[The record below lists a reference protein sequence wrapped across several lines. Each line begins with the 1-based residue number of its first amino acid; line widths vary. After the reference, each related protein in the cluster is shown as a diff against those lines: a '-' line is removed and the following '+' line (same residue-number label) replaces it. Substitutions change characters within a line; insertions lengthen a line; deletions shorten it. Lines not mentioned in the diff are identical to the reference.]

1 VTGSQSEGRKQSARP
16 GKIVKKVWIRAS
28 KDVVFQALTDSR
40 DLVQWFCDRASLEAR
55 EGGELA
61 AYWKGAAKNGQ
72 KGRALIT
79 RLVPGSMIE
88 FLWVDE
94 GDGAGGNLPPHTHSY
109 EIRAKSGMTELVM
122 TDSAESDLDSDEV
135 QILDH
140 GWNSVLVD
148 LRDHCER
155 KERSAKLRSPLRSKA
170 SNKNP
175 E

>member
-1 VTGSQSEGRKQSARP
+1 VTGSQSEERKQTTKP

-28 KDVVFQALTDSR
+28 REVVFQALTETK
-40 DLVQWFCDRASLEAR
+40 DLVQWFCDGASLDVR

-61 AYWKGAAKNGQ
+61 AFWKGAKNGQ

-88 FLWVDE
+88 FLWIDE
-94 GDGAGGNLPPHTHSY
+94 GDGARDNAPPHTHSY

-122 TDSAESDLDSDEV
+122 TDSAESDSDDEDIE
-135 QILDH
+135 ILDQ
-140 GWNSVLVD
+140 GWNTVLMD

-155 KERSAKLRSPLRSKA
+155 KERSAKLRSPSRSKA
-170 SNKNP
+170 RNSLSG
-175 E
+175 